1 MVDEFYVLMHREY
14 GPGETF
20 STREEAILAMAEALQ
35 DESALRDETWVERF
49 SLVVAE
55 PSER

>member
-14 GPGETF
+14 GPGDTF
-20 STREEAILAMAEALQ
+20 FTRGEAILAMLDALQ
-35 DESALRDETWVERF
+35 DEPDMRDELWVERF